1 MSLGTDDELMEPI
14 DEMECISATAA
25 AHLDC
30 DWENV
35 FRIQA
40 KQTTKET
47 GLWAIKNLRGAHK
60 SMESHN
66 EERKVRTATDIAYP
80 YALLKLQ

>member
-47 GLWAIKNLRGAHK
+47 GL
-60 SMESHN
+60 
-66 EERKVRTATDIAYP
+66 
-80 YALLKLQ
+80 